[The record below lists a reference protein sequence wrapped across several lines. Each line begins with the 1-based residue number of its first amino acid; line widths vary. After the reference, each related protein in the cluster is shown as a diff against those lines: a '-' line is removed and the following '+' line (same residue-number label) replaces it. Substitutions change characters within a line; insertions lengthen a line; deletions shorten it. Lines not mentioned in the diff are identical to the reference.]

1 MRAGCG
7 VTAARPSSSTATAL
21 RHEAVELAEALAQA
35 ASQVLGDA
43 VAGVLLHGSLTLG
56 DYVPGRSDVDLL
68 VVVDDPL
75 TDTHAAALAD
85 AAGQERP
92 RPPVRVDLRVVT
104 RAVAAAP
111 TTVPP
116 MEAYITIDHA
126 HEPPVQV
133 AGRHS
138 GERDLVVEFAVCRAH
153 GTSLVGAPPT
163 ELIGEIPDAWVLD
176 AGDAQLAD
184 WQAIGEDPPYAQLTV
199 LTACRLWQFAEERR
213 HCSKDAAA
221 DWALRRDPSL
231 TVVRDALHQRHS
243 DPTHPIARVHDLLV
257 LVRRRIADARAS
269 P

>member
-1 MRAGCG
+1 M
-7 VTAARPSSSTATAL
+7 TAARPASSTGTAA
-21 RHEAVELAEALAQA
+21 RQEAVGFAEALARA
-35 ASQVLGDA
+35 ASRALGDA
-43 VAGVLLHGSLTLG
+43 VGGVLLHGSLTLG
-56 DYVPGRSDVDLL
+56 DYLPGRSDVDLL

-75 TDTHAAALAD
+75 TDTQAAALAD
-85 AAGQERP
+85 AAGRERP

-104 RAVAAAP
+104 PAVAAAP

-138 GERDLVVEFAVCRAH
+138 GERDLVIEFSVCRAH
-153 GTSLVGAPPT
+153 GRSLIGAPPT
-163 ELIGEIPDAWVLD
+163 ELIGEIPDARVLD

-184 WQAIGEDPPYAQLTV
+184 WQAIGEDPRYAQLTV
-199 LTACRLWQFAEERR
+199 LTACRLWHFAEERR

-221 DWALRRDPSL
+221 NWALRRDPSL
-231 TVVRDALHQRHS
+231 TVVREALHQRHS
-243 DPTHPIARVHDLLV
+243 DPTHPIDAAQAHDLLV